1 MIKIKKIKYN
11 RDTKSF
17 SYVED
22 RAYASSKLYKA
33 AMDKA
38 IKIHDP
44 RAVKFIEAYYKAK
57 EEEDRRFNPTTT
69 RLLENSFYQEDKV
82 IITKFKKLPDYDSKH
97 NNPDLVLDNGPLVC
111 HIRTSRMQDDFSK
124 LYFFRKSEIG
134 DKTKNVM
141 ASHHSQDEN
150 ISKID
155 GDTRIIPF
163 DIYNDE
169 GDNAISGLY
178 CDATDTIYGMDL
190 IQDSKRTRDVKLSDI
205 PEEFKSLLMQ
215 ALQCI
220 NPKTKLK

>member
-11 RDTKSF
+11 RSTRSF
-17 SYVED
+17 SYIED

-38 IKIHDP
+38 IKIQDP
-44 RAVKFIEAYYKAK
+44 RVGKFLEAYYKAK
-57 EEEDRRFNPTTT
+57 EDEDKRFNPTTT

-97 NNPDLVLDNGPLVC
+97 NNPDLVLNTDLLSC
-111 HIRTSRMQDDFSK
+111 HIRISRMQDDFSK

-141 ASHHSQDEN
+141 YAHHSQDEN
-150 ISKID
+150 ISKIE

-169 GDNAISGLY
+169 DDSAVSGLY

-190 IQDSKRTRDVKLSDI
+190 INSGKRTRNIRLSDI